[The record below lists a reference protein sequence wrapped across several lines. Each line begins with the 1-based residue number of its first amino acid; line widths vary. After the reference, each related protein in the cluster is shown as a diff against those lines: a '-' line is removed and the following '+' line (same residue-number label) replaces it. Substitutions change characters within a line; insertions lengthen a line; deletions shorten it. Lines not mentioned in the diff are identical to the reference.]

1 MTLTGRF
8 LALLSLFALVS
19 VTSTAVSSEG
29 GERFASATIYVVPLN
44 VITRVPM
51 TVDAVVSSPTFLIR
65 IDDSVYATRLW
76 KMIAIDTFK
85 PTRTTSQEEARIV
98 IDLKRVDGS
107 VVRLYGNKQRILTG
121 DSTKYRVL
129 DRGLADGI
137 DLSTWLSP

>member
-29 GERFASATIYVVPLN
+29 GEKFASATIYVVPLN

-85 PTRTTSQEEARIV
+85 LTRTTYSRRGANRDRPEASRR
-98 IDLKRVDGS
+98 LGGS
-107 VVRLYGNKQRILTG
+107 ALRE
-121 DSTKYRVL
+121 
-129 DRGLADGI
+129 
-137 DLSTWLSP
+137 